1 MFAYLAESTAI
12 DVDYN
17 ISEEATVDNLF
28 EDADTM
34 DTIIV
39 WM

>member
-1 MFAYLAESTAI
+1 MFIYLVEGTI
-12 DVDYN
+12 VYVDHN
-17 ISEEATVDNLF
+17 VSEEATADNPF